1 MTTAVVSPPS
11 RASAPAEAQPKWMT
25 ITGWALTGLVSALL
39 TLSAVFKIAAPP
51 FFREGAAPLGYPD
64 GVWLWI
70 GLVELGCAV
79 VYLYP
84 RTAVVGA
91 ILLTGY
97 LGGATATHVRIED
110 AFLGPVIIG
119 AVVWL
124 GIFLREPRLRALLP
138 LRTSP

>member
-1 MTTAVVSPPS
+1 MTTAVQSPPS
-11 RASAPAEAQPKWMT
+11 QNRSPAAQPAW
-25 ITGWALTGLVSALL
+25 ITAAGWVLIGLVSALL
-39 TLSAVFKIAAPP
+39 TFSAVMKFLAPAAL
-51 FFREGAAPLGYPD
+51 ADDMAKLGYPD
-64 GVWLWI
+64 GIWLWI
-70 GLVELGCAV
+70 GLVELGCTL
-79 VYLYP
+79 VYLFP
-84 RTAVVGA
+84 RTSVLGA

-124 GIFLREPRLRALLP
+124 GVFLREPRLRALLP